1 MQVFWDVTGSSSL
14 GLLCPK
20 DEGTML
26 LPNVG
31 NYLLINKMV

>member
-1 MQVFWDVTGSSSL
+1 MQVFWDGLGSSSL
-14 GLLCPK
+14 GLLRPK

-31 NYLLINKMV
+31 NYLQINEMV

>member
-1 MQVFWDVTGSSSL
+1 MQVFWDVLGSSSL
-14 GLLCPK
+14 ELLRPK

-31 NYLLINKMV
+31 IYLLINKMV